1 MSTDRPGRVQA
12 DSSGD
17 LLELV
22 HAVMHQVRAR
32 QQLALRDG
40 VPLTPMEARV
50 LRFFGRHPGC
60 TQSDLAQ
67 HSGRDKAQLARL
79 ITGLR
84 ERGLLAGQADP
95 ADRRNLR
102 LRLTDEGEALTRV
115 LRQSLRKLGA
125 QAAAGL
131 SLAEREQLT
140 ALLQRVHGNLKE

>member
-1 MSTDRPGRVQA
+1 MSTD
-12 DSSGD
+12 SGE

-32 QQLALRDG
+32 QQQSLRDG
-40 VPLTPMEARV
+40 SPLTPMEARV
-50 LRFFGRHPGC
+50 LRFFARHPGA

-84 ERGLLAGQADP
+84 ERGLLACEPDP

-102 LRLTDEGEALTRV
+102 LSLTDEGEALARL

-125 QAAAGL
+125 EAAAGL
-131 SLAEREQLT
+131 SPAEREQLHD
-140 ALLQRVHGNLKE
+140 LLQRVHDNLKT